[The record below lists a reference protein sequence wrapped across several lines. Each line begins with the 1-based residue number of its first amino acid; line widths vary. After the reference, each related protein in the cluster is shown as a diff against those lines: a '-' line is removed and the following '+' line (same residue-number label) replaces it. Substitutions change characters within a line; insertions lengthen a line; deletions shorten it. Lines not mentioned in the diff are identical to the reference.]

1 MIPRRRREVCLTQ
14 SSDRSALTAS
24 HYIAISRLTTLRD
37 SGTSFTGCDEIVV
50 VSLFD
55 LLLDLGHRQNAGP
68 KILGIFAA
76 DSARYRNFALTTARR
91 FDSSNAAHALCTTTE
106 TRPDCCSGARDQA
119 IDRRLRNRRHPER
132 LLPHSL
138 PYQNFHGVARVGRT
152 R

>member
-14 SSDRSALTAS
+14 SSDRSALKAS

-91 FDSSNAAHALCTTTE
+91 FDSSNAAHALCTTSE
-106 TRPDCCSGARDQA
+106 TRP
-119 IDRRLRNRRHPER
+119 R
-132 LLPHSL
+132 LLLRRSRSS
-138 PYQNFHGVARVGRT
+138 Y
-152 R
+152 